1 MTLGEVSWRTGLQH
15 EHCYS
20 PEAWPWLL
28 ESSCVV
34 AGICAIKRSI
44 WGKVVIGSGDDA
56 VYPLF
61 YLLLLLLSL
70 LMFPADAFLE
80 QLTAHFAQIHGL

>member
-20 PEAWPWLL
+20 LEAWPWLL

-34 AGICAIKRSI
+34 AGICAMKRSI
-44 WGKVVIGSGDDA
+44 WGEVVIGSGDDA
-56 VYPLF
+56 VYALF
-61 YLLLLLLSL
+61 YLLLLLLSI
-70 LMFPADAFLE
+70 LMLPADAFLE
-80 QLTAHFAQIHGL
+80 QFTAHFAQIHGL

>member
-1 MTLGEVSWRTGLQH
+1 M
-15 EHCYS
+15 
-20 PEAWPWLL
+20 
-28 ESSCVV
+28 
-34 AGICAIKRSI
+34 AGICAINQCI
-44 WGKVVIGSGDDA
+44 WGKVVIGRGDNA

-80 QLTAHFAQIHGL
+80 QLTACFAQIHVL